1 MPKKISNSSE
11 KEKVFEPAKRCQ
23 FTMPNEDD
31 ELIDKLVL
39 KYQKLA
45 VNTAT
50 EVIKV
55 NRSRIVRA
63 GLKTLEKLSN
73 KEFEKIVKNTDKLSE
88 GRRSSE

>member
-1 MPKKISNSSE
+1 MPNKNSNYSE
-11 KEKVFEPAKRCQ
+11 KGEVFEPAKRCQ
-23 FTMPNEDD
+23 FTMPSEDD
-31 ELIDKLVL
+31 ELINKLVL

-45 VNTAT
+45 ANTAT

-63 GLKTLEKLSN
+63 GLKILEKLSN

-88 GRRSSE
+88 GRRSSG